1 MTESFWES
9 QTAVEAQPEFEPE
22 LEMAVVE
29 ERPETG
35 LNPQDEEPEAANP
48 RALSVSLDDF
58 SALEE
63 KIVRAVAL
71 VKKEREAR
79 GDAEE
84 RAAAAEALM
93 NEQAPVVD
101 KLQIEIASL
110 KAERDHVRQRV
121 ERLISQLDALEV

>member
-1 MTESFWES
+1 MPESFWES
-9 QTAVEAQPEFEPE
+9 QVAVEAQPE
-22 LEMAVVE
+22 LEMSVVE
-29 ERPETG
+29 SQREIDKQQADSGPV
-35 LNPQDEEPEAANP
+35 NP
-48 RALSVSLDDF
+48 RALTVSMDDF

-79 GDAEE
+79 QAAEE

-93 NEQAPVVD
+93 NEQAPVMD
-101 KLQIEIASL
+101 KLQAEIASL

-121 ERLISQLDALEV
+121 ERLVEQLDTLEL